1 MLSHVYAR
9 NAQQQQARIGISGAA
24 TLGVTP
30 AMPWQLWK
38 VSYNL
43 WGYPPSF
50 QPEIWILAYL
60 TFQDV
65 GMMRLKYLL
74 AQTMRSKDT
83 NLLSTS
89 LTIDSRTFSTV
100 EPGSNQM
107 MGKESLHT
115 VQDAAG

>member
-1 MLSHVYAR
+1 MPNSNRPELVFLERLLLALRRQCPDSCGRLV
-9 NAQQQQARIGISGAA
+9 ISYE
-24 TLGVTP
+24 VIP
-30 AMPWQLWK
+30 YIP
-38 VSYNL
+38 
-43 WGYPPSF
+43 
-50 QPEIWILAYL
+50 ILAYL